1 MKIAIQL
8 MGLIAVLATIL
19 PLFKKSY
26 WWIRIFDFPR
36 AQITFFALASL
47 ILYSYYW
54 DYNSLWEYILWLLLT
69 GSAIYQAVRMFP
81 YTFFAK
87 KKTLP
92 AKKYNKEANF
102 SLLVSNVY
110 MYNERFQDYINIVVN
125 KFDPDMIL
133 TLETGEN
140 WEEALRQIED
150 RYPYTIKKPLNN
162 TYGMLLYSKLELIDP
177 KIKFIVEKEVPSF
190 HTKVKLKSG
199 DEFAMHCLHP
209 RPPRPSKLQDSTNRD
224 AELLLVGEEL
234 RESSFPT
241 IVAGDLNDVAWSRT
255 TKLFQ
260 KVSGLLDPRIGR
272 GMYSTFDAK
281 NPLLRFPLDHVF
293 HSDHFKLMRI
303 ARSKYFGSDHFSMF
317 IHFNYDPQ
325 EKEEQDTP
333 NREEEDIKQ
342 AHEFINKSEIND
354 NNI

>member
-1 MKIAIQL
+1 MKLVIQL

-19 PLFKKSY
+19 PFFKKSY

-36 AQITFFALASL
+36 AQITFFALAAL
-47 ILYSYYW
+47 ILYSYFW
-54 DYNSLWEYILWLLLT
+54 NYNSLWEYILWLLLT
-69 GSAIYQAVRMFP
+69 GSVIFQVIRMFP

-87 KKTLP
+87 KETLS
-92 AKKYNKEANF
+92 AKQFKENSHF

-110 MYNERFQDYINIVVN
+110 MYNKRFDDYINIVVN
-125 KFDPDMIL
+125 KFDPDLIL
-133 TLETGEN
+133 TLETGED

-150 RYPYTIKKPLNN
+150 RYPYTIKKALNN

-177 KIKFIVEKEVPSF
+177 KIKFIVEEEVPSF
-190 HTKVKLKSG
+190 HTKVKLNSG
-199 DEFAMHCLHP
+199 DKFELHALHP
-209 RPPRPSKLQDSTNRD
+209 RPPRPTKLQDSTNRD

-234 RESSFPT
+234 RENSFPT

-272 GMYSTFDAK
+272 GMYSTFNAK

-303 ARSKYFGSDHFSMF
+303 ARSKFFGSDHFSMF
-317 IHFNYDPQ
+317 IHLSYDPETKNLQ
-325 EKEEQDTP
+325 ETP
-333 NREEEDIKQ
+333 ENDKEDIKQ
-342 AHEFINKSEIND
+342 ADEFINKTEIKD
-354 NNI
+354 KNI